1 MNNLIKN
8 ELTKLFKKKSTY
20 IILIITIAFILLTN
34 IMNSQIQNL
43 YYSSGYDEES
53 IQIFE
58 DEMNS
63 YSPDNPEEVQTYV
76 DIKSKLDML
85 KLMQKYGFDS
95 WQAYIIQTRL
105 GSDGDLYTI
114 NAYTYFKNSVSKE
127 EYETAKQRYNTFI
140 EKLDT
145 DDWKHFVSS
154 ELQEVEEQIRLE
166 EKTDHP
172 DASTLNSLK
181 IQKQILEWRLSKNI
195 SYQGS
200 FLDSCLRNY
209 QNSSEAVYSY
219 EQGKDHSYEEK
230 LDYYSD
236 LKSLHT
242 SKYYI
247 ENEIRNI
254 SDTDNRAIL
263 LDLFDNY
270 ELFIL
275 IFIIM
280 IAGGMISDEFSKGT
294 IKLLLVRP
302 YSRNKILLSKLMVCF
317 LMLIFIIAFTAG
329 SQFIIGGIIHG
340 FDSTTVPAVIY
351 NYDTK
356 QIETMN
362 IAMYICITS
371 IAKLPIYI
379 LLMTLAFACSTIFV
393 NTAVSIIIPL
403 LGYMGSAIIN
413 QLALLYDIKILRYF
427 VTPNWD
433 LSQYLFGGL
442 SNFEG
447 LTMPFSIII
456 CLVYFLIMLV
466 TSFIVFKKRNIKNV

>member
-8 ELTKLFKKKSTY
+8 ESTKLFKKKSTY

-76 DIKSKLDML
+76 DIKAKLDML

-105 GSDGDLYTI
+105 GSDRDLYTI
-114 NAYTYFKNSVSKE
+114 NAYTYLKNSVSKE

-154 ELQEVEEQIRLE
+154 ELQEVKEQIRLE

-172 DASTLNSLK
+172 DASTLNSLE

-200 FLDSCLRNY
+200 FLNSCLRNY
-209 QNSSEAVYSY
+209 QNSSEAVYYY

-302 YSRNKILLSKLMVCF
+302 YSRNKILLSKLIVCF
-317 LMLIFIIAFTAG
+317 LMLIFIIAFTTG

-351 NYDTK
+351 NYNTK

-362 IAMYICITS
+362 IAIYIFITS

-393 NTAVSIIIPL
+393 NTAVSIVIPL

-427 VTPNWD
+427 ITPNWD

-456 CLVYFLIMLV
+456 CLVYFLIMIF

>member
-105 GSDGDLYTI
+105 ESNGDLYTI

-127 EYETAKQRYNTFI
+127 SYETAKQRYNTFI

-145 DDWKHFVSS
+145 DDWKYFASS
-154 ELQEVEEQIRLE
+154 ELQEVEEQIRIE
-166 EKTDHP
+166 EKTNHP
-172 DASTLNSLK
+172 DASTLNSLE

-236 LKSLHT
+236 LKSLYT

-280 IAGGMISDEFSKGT
+280 IAGGIISDEFSKGT

-302 YSRNKILLSKLMVCF
+302 YSRNKILFSKLIVCF

-329 SQFIIGGIIHG
+329 SQFVIGGIIHG

-351 NYDTK
+351 NYNTR

-362 IAMYICITS
+362 IAIYIFITS

-393 NTAVSIIIPL
+393 NTAVSIVIPL

-456 CLVYFLIMLV
+456 CLVYLLIMIV